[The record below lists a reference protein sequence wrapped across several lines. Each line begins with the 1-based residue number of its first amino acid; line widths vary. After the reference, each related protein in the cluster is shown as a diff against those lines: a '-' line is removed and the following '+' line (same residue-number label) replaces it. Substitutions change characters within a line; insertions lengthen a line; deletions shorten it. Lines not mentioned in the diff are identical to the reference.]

1 MRIVKI
7 QRIMGKKSIFL
18 NRKLKFP
25 KKLKIKKLRKNIKI
39 YVPSKI
45 LKKDNTPLSKYKN
58 AKMIK
63 TLKSI

>member
-25 KKLKIKKLRKNIKI
+25 KKLKIKKLRKNMKI
-39 YVPSKI
+39 YVLSKI
-45 LKKDNTPLSKYKN
+45 LKKDNTSLSKYKN